1 MKKRIVSIALVII
14 MAAMLLAPCVHAD
27 GFKMTLEVGTATA
40 KAGSSDTVR
49 LPIKATVNTGYC
61 SGVLRFKWDSKALE
75 LVDIE
80 FSSLAPDQGSPA
92 VSNTG
97 EHSMRVGNSLS
108 HDNFMGTGDF
118 ITAVFK
124 VIPSAAA
131 GKYDVQISH
140 TDFLDTDLND
150 IVVTTVPGSITLN
163 GSGKPEEG
171 GGSSSGG
178 GATEKTA
185 EGETQKSGGTSE
197 SAAESKAS
205 DATQGSSVNPSGEKS
220 GSPAASG
227 GSPVIWILIAAIAV
241 VGVIAGVIFVKG
253 RKKKQ

>member
-171 GGSSSGG
+171 GSSSGG

-241 VGVIAGVIFVKG
+241 VGVIAGAIFVKG